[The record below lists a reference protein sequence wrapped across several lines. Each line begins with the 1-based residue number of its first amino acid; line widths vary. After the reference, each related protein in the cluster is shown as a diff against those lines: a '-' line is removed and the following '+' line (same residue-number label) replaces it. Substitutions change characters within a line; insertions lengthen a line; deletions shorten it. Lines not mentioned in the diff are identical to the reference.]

1 MQLCAKRGQRR
12 NGCQAQANVK
22 QMPSA
27 GKRAC
32 IKSRLA
38 LATVCQA
45 RENMKR
51 VSSAGNVK
59 RVPSARKG
67 AHVQSRLYLI
77 GWRNTSLLWLVRTLL
92 RHGSFE
98 PIIELS
104 ERKLWAGS
112 HKTTENV
119 SSTILRE
126 TLYDNALL
134 SWNLLFW
141 LLSSRLEAVLLAV

>member
-1 MQLCAKRGQRR
+1 MQLCTKRGQRR

-32 IKSRLA
+32 IKSTIKSRLA

-45 RENMKR
+45 REKMKR

-59 RVPSARKG
+59 RVPSAGKG

-77 GWRNTSLLWLVRTLL
+77 G
-92 RHGSFE
+92 
-98 PIIELS
+98 
-104 ERKLWAGS
+104 
-112 HKTTENV
+112 
-119 SSTILRE
+119 
-126 TLYDNALL
+126 
-134 SWNLLFW
+134 
-141 LLSSRLEAVLLAV
+141 